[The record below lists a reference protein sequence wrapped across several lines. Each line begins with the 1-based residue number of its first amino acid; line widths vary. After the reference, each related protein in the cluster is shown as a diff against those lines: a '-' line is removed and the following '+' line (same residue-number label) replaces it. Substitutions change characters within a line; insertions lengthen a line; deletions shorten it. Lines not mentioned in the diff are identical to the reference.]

1 MEITRQTD
9 YAIRALIHLAGLPQ
23 NSRVS
28 TSTISEA
35 EKIPLPF
42 LTKVISHLV
51 KAGLVVT
58 NRGMGGGVSMARP
71 PDEITLLDIIEAVE
85 GPVLLNRCLLR
96 EGVCELE
103 PQCGAHAAWEAIQS
117 HLIADLRSVTLSQL
131 ADYRK

>member
-9 YAIRALIHLAGLPQ
+9 YAIRALIHLAGLPP

-51 KAGLVVT
+51 KAGLVI
-58 NRGMGGGVSMARP
+58 NEPGHGEASLNSALAR
-71 PDEITLLDIIEAVE
+71 
-85 GPVLLNRCLLR
+85 
-96 EGVCELE
+96 
-103 PQCGAHAAWEAIQS
+103 
-117 HLIADLRSVTLSQL
+117 
-131 ADYRK
+131 